1 MTGAALVTS
10 AQTLGVYAIVG
21 GSAFA
26 LPVGGLAM
34 LLMAGFVV
42 REATAAN
49 PLLGLAV
56 LAAVATARTDRLIQA
71 GHSLTPA
78 LPGSYLLAFT
88 VSAALALAA
97 MLTAATVPHSGRIAE
112 PPTSR

>member
-1 MTGAALVTS
+1 MPGIGWSTPTPALVFRRGADVTGAALVTS
-10 AQTLGVYAIVG
+10 ALTLGVYAIVS

-26 LPVGGLAM
+26 LPLGGLAM

-56 LAAVATARTDRLIQA
+56 LAAVATARTDRLIEA

-78 LPGSYLLAFT
+78 CPAAITWHSL
-88 VSAALALAA
+88 SA
-97 MLTAATVPHSGRIAE
+97 
-112 PPTSR
+112 PPSR